1 MGRRRRWG
9 LLAAATAVAVG
20 ALAPLLPSRHAQSAP
35 SITSGLPSG
44 VPAAALKPEPA
55 LPAPAGWPFPESFPR
70 TMGYGR
76 LSAGAFYWTDFLYDD
91 HGARGAQLQASSTP
105 IAPAAGTYAYPP
117 GPASGNGADIFRT
130 GIGLDAQATYW
141 RIDWT
146 TLVDPSVPIA
156 LFALDTDDNATTGT
170 AVWPA
175 AAGIRSAGADRFLLL
190 SERGAWLIGA
200 NGLRQSLETLGGA
213 LTVDRTARSFVVRVP
228 RAALPASGVWRVR
241 LAAGLANAAG
251 DGFAPVGPNLGALP
265 GEPPVYN
272 VAFRADAQ
280 EPTRLNLWRDEQQ
293 AQALSLGGDV
303 SQFSAPLD
311 WSALADQRTTPEPMP
326 KGYSNR
332 WYVSSLDLGQGVVGE
347 SNNEYQGDLRPN
359 FLGRV
364 QPYSVYVPKSYDP
377 AKPAPLTWHAFCEK
391 RHSICVTTLGRGP
404 DGWYYDEAEVD
415 FWEVWHQLAAT
426 YTLDPDRTVLSG
438 FSMGGWGTY
447 KLGLTYP
454 SLFAK
459 AMPLAGPAICGIR
472 IVPGADLYA
481 NGGRCKTEGNTTP
494 LVENARWL
502 PFVIHQGVVDEL
514 VPVASVIA
522 QSQTFDN
529 LGYRYRLQLYPT
541 GDHLASSVEDPIYLG
556 DEASQMGNGTR
567 TQNPGHVTYAWYP
580 HLARPEWGIGP
591 NGAYWVQD
599 VGAADGAPGKL
610 ARIDATSGAR
620 PEPAVTSTVQ
630 RGLDPAAAGSAYTE
644 RVWHEAAT
652 PPRQPTLTLQL
663 TNVSGLTV
671 DLAGAGFLPGEAGAA
686 AVTSD
691 APTRLVLKGLTPTMG
706 VSVDGDAPTAVT
718 GGTGT
723 AALAAGTHHV
733 TFAPLPS
740 AAASRRGA
748 SVLGSQLPATGAPE
762 TALAVGGLVLLLGAL
777 SLRRV
782 LARVVVRR

>member
-1 MGRRRRWG
+1 
-9 LLAAATAVAVG
+9 
-20 ALAPLLPSRHAQSAP
+20 
-35 SITSGLPSG
+35 
-44 VPAAALKPEPA
+44 
-55 LPAPAGWPFPESFPR
+55 
-70 TMGYGR
+70 MGYGR

-170 AVWPA
+170 AVWQA

-190 SERGAWLIGA
+190 SERGAWLIG
-200 NGLRQSLETLGGA
+200 
-213 LTVDRTARSFVVRVP
+213 
-228 RAALPASGVWRVR
+228 
-241 LAAGLANAAG
+241 
-251 DGFAPVGPNLGALP
+251 
-265 GEPPVYN
+265 
-272 VAFRADAQ
+272 
-280 EPTRLNLWRDEQQ
+280 PTRLNLWRDEQQ

-359 FLGRV
+359 FLGRM

-377 AKPAPLTWHAFCEK
+377 AKPAPLTWLLHSLGEQHNQYGGLNPTLLQQACDG
-391 RHSICVTTLGRGP
+391 RNSICATTMGRGP

-459 AMPLAGPAICGIR
+459 ALPMAGPPTCGIR
-472 IVPGADLYA
+472 VVPGLDLHA
-481 NGGRCKTEGNTTP
+481 AAGRCTTESDTTP

-502 PFVIHQGVVDEL
+502 PFAIHQGVVDEL
-514 VPVASVIA
+514 VPVAGVLL
-522 QSQTFDN
+522 QSQ
-529 LGYRYRLQLYPT
+529 
-541 GDHLASSVEDPIYLG
+541 
-556 DEASQMGNGTR
+556 
-567 TQNPGHVTYAWYP
+567 
-580 HLARPEWGIGP
+580 
-591 NGAYWVQD
+591 
-599 VGAADGAPGKL
+599 
-610 ARIDATSGAR
+610 
-620 PEPAVTSTVQ
+620 
-630 RGLDPAAAGSAYTE
+630 
-644 RVWHEAAT
+644 
-652 PPRQPTLTLQL
+652 
-663 TNVSGLTV
+663 
-671 DLAGAGFLPGEAGAA
+671 
-686 AVTSD
+686 
-691 APTRLVLKGLTPTMG
+691 
-706 VSVDGDAPTAVT
+706 
-718 GGTGT
+718 
-723 AALAAGTHHV
+723 
-733 TFAPLPS
+733 
-740 AAASRRGA
+740 
-748 SVLGSQLPATGAPE
+748 
-762 TALAVGGLVLLLGAL
+762 
-777 SLRRV
+777 
-782 LARVVVRR
+782 